1 MKLYE
6 IETIEYD
13 EYAHTDTFYVMAL
26 NLKVALK
33 AIVKNYPEFE
43 DYINEKQYEV
53 RTHKSNRPI
62 HI

>member
-6 IETIEYD
+6 VETVEYD
-13 EYAHTDTFYVMAL
+13 DFSDTDIFYVMAL
-26 NLKVALK
+26 NLKMALK

-53 RTHKSNRPI
+53 RIHKPNKPI
-62 HI
+62 HV